1 MESESES
8 WMSGHIPLAVLTL
21 LCLILFLPGLT
32 SLPPTDRDEARFLQ
46 ASKQMLET
54 GDLMTI
60 RFQDDLRNKK
70 PVGIHWLQVTAV
82 KLFAGGDRF
91 AVWAYRLPSALSA
104 WLTVL
109 VTFVIGR
116 RLFGA
121 SSGLLAAGLLA
132 CTLLFVVEAHIAKT
146 DAALALAV
154 TLAHLALLTFYI
166 SPSDNRPPFSSVLLF
181 WAAIGLGLLIKGPI
195 IIAIVGATTLALC
208 AADRSIKWLQDL
220 QPTIGI
226 PIAFGFLIP
235 WLAWLVATGNGDVV
249 VNSLTEDLFPKLF
262 SGQESHGALPGS
274 YLLASPVLLWPA
286 SLVMFPGLL
295 VAAQYRH
302 EQAVRFSLAWGCA
315 AWLMFELIPTKLP
328 HYVLPTLP
336 GLVLA
341 AAAGVLKSR
350 DVIPRWSCIMW
361 GLVSA
366 LLAGALVWATLAYGG
381 SLLVAG
387 LLAVMLI
394 ATTALTWTPQKNLE
408 ILVPSLAIILFGL
421 TFSILLPS
429 LSKLSLSARL
439 AEIIEEEGG
448 GPVALSRF
456 HEPSAV
462 FLLGTETWLTNTRNV
477 VAHIAADPDA
487 LGVVALDEL
496 EHARDML
503 VATQENLEIVDQ
515 VDGYNYAKGRPEQMV
530 IIRRA
535 RDQPIP

>member
-1 MESESES
+1 
-8 WMSGHIPLAVLTL
+8 MSGYTPLALLTL
-21 LCLILFLPGLT
+21 LCLILFVPGLT

-60 RFQDDLRNKK
+60 RFQDNLRNKK

-91 AVWAYRLPSALSA
+91 AIWAYRLPSALSA

-109 VTFVIGR
+109 VTFIIGR

-121 SSGLLAAGLLA
+121 ASGLLAAGLLA

-154 TLAHLALLTFYI
+154 ALAHLALLTFYM
-166 SPSDNRPPFSSVLLF
+166 SPVDNRPPFSSVFLF
-181 WAAIGLGLLIKGPI
+181 WAAIGFGLLIKGPI
-195 IIAIVGATTLALC
+195 IIAVVGATALALC
-208 AADRSIKWLQDL
+208 AADRNISWLQGL

-235 WLAWLVATGNGDVV
+235 WLAWLVVTGNGDVIMK
-249 VNSLTEDLFPKLF
+249 SLTEDLFPKIF
-262 SGQESHGALPGS
+262 GGQESHGALPGS
-274 YLLASPVLLWPA
+274 YLLASPILLWPA
-286 SLVMFPGLL
+286 SLIIFPGLL
-295 VAAQYRH
+295 VAAQCRR
-302 EQAVRFSLAWGCA
+302 ERAVRFSLAWGCA

-328 HYVLPTLP
+328 HYILPTLP

-341 AAAGVLKSR
+341 TAAGVLKSGHR
-350 DVIPRWSCIMW
+350 IPRWSCIVW

-366 LLAGALVWATLAYGG
+366 LLAGTLVWATFAYGG
-381 SLLVAG
+381 SRPIAG

-394 ATTALTWTPQKNLE
+394 ATTALTWTAQKNLE
-408 ILVPSLAIILFGL
+408 VLVPILAITLFGL

-439 AEIIEEEGG
+439 AEIIEEQGG

-456 HEPSAV
+456 HEPSVV
-462 FLLGTETWLTNTRNV
+462 FLLGTETWLTNPRNV

-496 EHARDML
+496 ERAKDML
-503 VATQENLEIVDQ
+503 IASHENLEIVDQ
-515 VDGYNYAKGRPEQMV
+515 LHGYNYAKGRPEQMV

-535 RDQPIP
+535 MGRPIP